1 MARRA
6 RGVLADVQMNTHAEI
21 PKVTHVREMLF
32 IKLHPSR
39 RSSPPSPSVRLRWAP
54 CAWHLYISRWRGS
67 RRRRR
72 VVRARVRN
80 AMRHGVGVKR
90 VRACARAVFATP
102 VVTTTP

>member
-6 RGVLADVQMNTHAEI
+6 RGVQADVQMITHAEI

-39 RSSPPSPSVRLRWAP
+39 RSSPPLPLGSVALGAMCMASISP
-54 CAWHLYISRWRGS
+54 YSRWRGS

-102 VVTTTP
+102 A